1 MFFLNSFSLGD
12 NMNDSLPTFDRF
24 VLELIL
30 AHLSNCKKNGL
41 TLSDMPPHLIILKY
55 EKGNKGTIIAHDKMQ
70 FIEEKRLFL
79 WHQHCM
85 GLMSNVKNSMGY
97 INFFVCKYEDNEY
110 IGIHYN
116 LKEYDLDL
124 DLSDQCMIIPLMEDD
139 TLDTKIGF
147 VDPIELGLVTQ
158 ENVVIH

>member
-1 MFFLNSFSLGD
+1 MFFLNSLSLGD
-12 NMNDSLPTFDRF
+12 NMNEPLPLFDKF

-55 EKGNKGTIIAHDKMQ
+55 ENGNENVIVAHDKMQ

-79 WHQHCM
+79 WHQHCTD
-85 GLMSNVKNSMGY
+85 LMDDVKNSMGY

-116 LKEYDLDL
+116 LKNNNSDL

-139 TLDTKIGF
+139 TLDTRIGF
-147 VDPIELGLVTQ
+147 VDPIELGLLIQ